1 MHTQSNLKEPYSARH
16 KEQVNT
22 KNIKKEDR
30 FCMKS
35 LARETQCAKGV
46 FQIQLR
52 ISGISFSN
60 NITIPKLRDTTFET
74 S

>member
-1 MHTQSNLKEPYSARH
+1 
-16 KEQVNT
+16 
-22 KNIKKEDR
+22 
-30 FCMKS
+30 MKS

-60 NITIPKLRDTTFET
+60 NITIPKLHDTTFET